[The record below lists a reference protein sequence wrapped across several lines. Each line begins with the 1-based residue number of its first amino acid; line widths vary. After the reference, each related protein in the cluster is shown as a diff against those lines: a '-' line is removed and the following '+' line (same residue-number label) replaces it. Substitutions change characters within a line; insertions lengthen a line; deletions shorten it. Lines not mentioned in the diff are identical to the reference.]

1 MKELKVVIIGKVENI
16 DTEQQKIQFNNKGE
30 NLDFWMVK
38 EEIGTITTG
47 QEIEVTLVIPCGD
60 EGFSQLR
67 GYIKKDVYDLLN
79 IIKSLNIDLN
89 TIDRRKYINIYEKKR
104 TD

>member
-1 MKELKVVIIGKVENI
+1 MGRRKSNFFLINLLSNINKSGK
-16 DTEQQKIQFNNKGE
+16 
-30 NLDFWMVK
+30 
-38 EEIGTITTG
+38 
-47 QEIEVTLVIPCGD
+47 
-60 EGFSQLR
+60 
-67 GYIKKDVYDLLN
+67 YKKYVYDLLN